1 MNNKDSDQA
10 KQASA
15 TILGRPAFE
24 QLRKRIAAEKRARR
38 HAIAARSM
46 ALQKRVVTR
55 MLNKERDRPKLR
67 IVK

>member
-1 MNNKDSDQA
+1 MHKDNH
-10 KQASA
+10 KQDKPTTA

-24 QLRKRIAAEKRARR
+24 QLKKRIAAEKRARR

-55 MLNKERDRPKLR
+55 MLNKERERPQLR

>member
-1 MNNKDSDQA
+1 MNNENPDQA
-10 KQASA
+10 SQASA

-24 QLRKRIAAEKRARR
+24 QLRKRLAAEKRARR
-38 HAIAARSM
+38 HAVAARSM

-55 MLNKERDRPKLR
+55 MLNKERDRPRLR

>member
-1 MNNKDSDQA
+1 MNNDNPEQA
-10 KQASA
+10 NQTSA

-38 HAIAARSM
+38 HAVAARTL
-46 ALQKRVVTR
+46 ALQKRAVTR
-55 MLNKERDRPKLR
+55 MLNKERDKPQLR

>member
-1 MNNKDSDQA
+1 MDNENPDQA
-10 KQASA
+10 NQASA
-15 TILGRPAFE
+15 SVLGRPAFE

-38 HAIAARSM
+38 HALAARSM

-55 MLNKERDRPKLR
+55 MLNKERDRPRLR

>member
-1 MNNKDSDQA
+1 MNNENPDQA
-10 KQASA
+10 NQASA

-38 HAIAARSM
+38 HAVAARSM

-55 MLNKERDRPKLR
+55 MLNKERDRPQLR